1 MVHPSC
7 ACGHSNQLCIRTYAA
22 ISSAKAQSIIPSAQ
36 EHVRLCDGGSC
47 YNQGPIL
54 IGFVA
59 YAPPAM
65 TAQQWQLYQLMD
77 LLHAGP
83 CMLSSEAF
91 RLSLTVSAACWLSP
105 LHPVGCPAPVAG
117 AAAHWQPP
125 LHCTQSAGREHM
137 GLVILMGLLA
147 GTARLHECML
157 THAYVHRDTICKRM
171 AST

>member
-1 MVHPSC
+1 MVC
-7 ACGHSNQLCIRTYAA
+7 CCLTLLAAGCITGHTVRGSSLMCTWTQQPALRRTYAA

-125 LHCTQSAGREHM
+125 LHCTQSADREH
-137 GLVILMGLLA
+137 GQ
-147 GTARLHECML
+147 GTWA
-157 THAYVHRDTICKRM
+157 
-171 AST
+171 